1 MEEEAEGQESK
12 VAAMFGRRRRRRR
25 GKIRVLLLR
34 SFSLATAKFTTTES
48 SKKSKISLGGQR
60 QTFQQTFYNARQ
72 VKE

>member
-12 VAAMFGRRRRRRR
+12 VAAMFGRRRRRR